1 MTGTSQD
8 LFYLVGAIS
17 ILWITVFLC
26 VALYYAIRLLKQTNE
41 IIAFWRERIERATN
55 LVGVLKNKI
64 LVQGAKSLL
73 GLVSGLWEAKKNKN
87 KK

>member
-8 LFYLVGAIS
+8 LFYLVGAIGV
-17 ILWITVFLC
+17 LWITVFLC

-41 IIAFWRERIERATN
+41 VITFWRERIERATN

-64 LVQGAKSLL
+64 LVQGAKSLF
-73 GLVSGLWEAKKNKN
+73 GLVSDFWTAKKTKT